1 METAG
6 SLRERMRKRYVASRS
21 YLLQQNCRAQIRA
34 GLVFGNRTRMTKE
47 KENEAKKKKESDEVR
62 DLPPK
67 KDVKGGNSKEKG
79 LSSTRTGEVDFMRDY
94 D

>member
-6 SLRERMRKRYVASRS
+6 SLHKRIRKRYVASGS
-21 YLLQQNCRAQIRA
+21 YLLQQNCRAQIHA
-34 GLVFGNRTRMTKE
+34 GPVRTRMIKE
-47 KENEAKKKKESDEVR
+47 KDHRPEKKKEPEQEVR

-67 KDVKGGNSKEKG
+67 KDVKGGNSEENG
-79 LSSTRTGEVDFMRDY
+79 RGSTRTGEVDFMRGY